1 MTIKQLSEG
10 SPKEILRARKR
21 YLLDLVGLIT
31 DKQKRLGTVQTRSVQ
46 AMKAEITRIDGQ
58 LQKRA

>member
-1 MTIKQLSEG
+1 MTIKQSSEA
-10 SPKEILRARKR
+10 SPKEILRARKL

-46 AMKAEITRIDGQ
+46 AIKAEITRIDGQ